1 MTDIKVNWVEKLETP
16 KDIMVLETRCK
27 SGWIM
32 HNLDDIQRD
41 YSMEVKGTVV
51 AMVELPNRE
60 FDKLCYKG
68 LTSNDYPFISNVYG
82 RKRKIK
88 VNEVGRYEF
97 EVIRIENEKKDS
109 VYMAVRQ
116 RGCIPLF
123 STQLQNLDILK
134 EWEQKFNDMEKF
146 IRLDQIE
153 YLEEKFSDDPD
164 LSPDDADMILNAVQ
178 EGRGWRASFE
188 GGSSL
193 YDIVC
198 NYISDSIDWS
208 LERYLD
214 GIYGKE
220 PVKHNKE
227 AKR

>member
-1 MTDIKVNWVEKLETP
+1 MKDMKVNWVEKLETP
-16 KDIMVLETRCK
+16 KEITVLKTR
-27 SGWIM
+27 GTNRWIM
-32 HNLDDIQRD
+32 NNLDDIQRD

-51 AMVELPNRE
+51 AVVELPNRE

-68 LTSNDYPFISNVYG
+68 LTYNDYPFISQVYG

-88 VNEVGRYEF
+88 INEVGRYEF
-97 EVIRIENEKKDS
+97 EVIRIENERMDS

-123 STQLQNLDILK
+123 STQLLNVDTLK
-134 EWEQKFNDMEKF
+134 AWEQKFDDIEKF
-146 IRLDQIE
+146 IRSDQIE
-153 YLEEKFSDDPD
+153 YLEEKFKDDPD
-164 LSPDDADMILNAVQ
+164 LSPDDADMILSAVQ
-178 EGRGWRASFE
+178 EGCGWRATFE

-198 NYISDSIDWS
+198 DYISDSIDLS
-208 LERYLD
+208 LEKYLD